1 MTNYWNHLAQED
13 NITTEDLFFKIR
25 DLYYRLLVH
34 LYNDPKDIPDFKIWF
49 SMDFDGHSEEQT
61 EYPVAFVT
69 KNSQEIGYSS
79 IRDLSDIE
87 NFENSYSRYRDN
99 YFIVFDFK
107 DHTIT
112 PLQFITASFFP
123 ELIKQIELFG
133 MKRLKISHM
142 LEPLIA
148 SGISEFL
155 FGFYQIDFNLLQTL
169 SAMTYEGSYIDC
181 TIIVPR
187 LNSSGK
193 KRVKGNGLDFSFIN
207 PVTFSIE
214 NLRQIRKLVELSD
227 KYLFLVINNDGKI
240 SGVSS
245 EDVRPDECKIRL
257 WGHLSWTLTFDDN
270 QKLSYYN
277 GHYHIH
283 VQKQSN
289 TEHSVDLLSSVIKNA
304 DVDQINKID
313 QLIRL
318 AARQRHGTILIIGNP
333 EDIGKEAKRICGSGN
348 ATGISKI
355 SLLEQKHLIAYLTSI
370 DGALLM
376 DTDCNC
382 ECIGAILDG
391 DMITKGSPARGARF
405 NSTVNYVKRRSQ
417 LGQSFIGIVVSED
430 RSVDL
435 VTDKHV
441 YRLTLS
447 N

>member
-1 MTNYWNHLAQED
+1 MTNYWHNLAHED
-13 NITTEDLFFKIR
+13 NITTEELFFKVR
-25 DLYYRLLVH
+25 DLYHRLLRH
-34 LYNDPKDIPDFKIWF
+34 LYNDPKDIPEFKIWF
-49 SMDFDGHSEEQT
+49 SMEFDGHSETQE

-69 KNSQEIGYSS
+69 KSSGEVTYSS
-79 IRDLSDIE
+79 IHDLSDIE
-87 NFENSYSRYRDN
+87 NFENSYARYRDN
-99 YFIVFDFK
+99 YFIVFDFR

-123 ELIKQIELFG
+123 ELIKQIEVFG
-133 MKRLKISHM
+133 IKRLKISHM
-142 LEPLIA
+142 MEPLIA

-181 TIIVPR
+181 TLIVPS
-187 LNSSGK
+187 LSSSCK
-193 KRVKGNGLDFSFIN
+193 KRIKGNGLDFSFSN
-207 PVTFSIE
+207 PVNFSIE

-227 KYLFLVINNDGKI
+227 KYLFLVINSEGKI

-257 WGHLSWTLTFDDN
+257 WGNLSWTLTFADN

-277 GHYHIH
+277 GYYHIH
-283 VQKQSN
+283 VEKQTN
-289 TEHSVDLLSSVIKNA
+289 TEHTIALLSSVIKDA
-304 DVDQINKID
+304 DPEQIQKID
-313 QLIRL
+313 QMIRL
-318 AARQRHGTILIIGNP
+318 AARQRHGTILIIGKP
-333 EDIGKEAKRICGSGN
+333 DDIAKEAKRISGSGN
-348 ATGISKI
+348 ATAISKI
-355 SLLEQKHLIAYLTSI
+355 SLLEQKHLIAYLTAI

-391 DMITKGSPARGARF
+391 DMVTKGSPARGARF

-417 LGQSFIGIVVSED
+417 LEQNFIGIVVSED

-435 VTDKHV
+435 VTDNNV